1 MSTTLL
7 PTRATVSPHLPSG
20 SNSTTALRTRPAVVA
35 EPGVLS
41 ESELDRLY
49 AEAALAHPS
58 RTSRYVQ
65 ACLAVDFRTANED
78 AFFGPQA
85 TLASQLPDP
94 AAWIRAMV
102 AALLESMSGARP
114 PHQFARSM
122 TRDLY
127 EALCR
132 RHAVAQRRGAAIG
145 QHSRVRKVSVCL
157 PADGVAEASVVV
169 HHAGRVRAIALRIS
183 GVDGRWLI
191 TAFELG

>member
-85 TLASQLPDP
+85 TLAPPAEPLP
-94 AAWIRAMV
+94 R
-102 AALLESMSGARP
+102 
-114 PHQFARSM
+114 
-122 TRDLY
+122 
-127 EALCR
+127 
-132 RHAVAQRRGAAIG
+132 
-145 QHSRVRKVSVCL
+145 
-157 PADGVAEASVVV
+157 
-169 HHAGRVRAIALRIS
+169 HHAGNVSNGEGGTGGVMILS
-183 GVDGRWLI
+183 GP
-191 TAFELG
+191 